1 VWFCSFNE
9 IHSKFKTNK
18 IERETMMHIN
28 LSHNIRINCI
38 FGAIFFF
45 FNVDVR
51 ASLCVPRLISRVL
64 KLTTM

>member
-28 LSHNIRINCI
+28 LSHNIPINCI

-45 FNVDVR
+45 F
-51 ASLCVPRLISRVL
+51 
-64 KLTTM
+64 LTWMSEIAYVYLD